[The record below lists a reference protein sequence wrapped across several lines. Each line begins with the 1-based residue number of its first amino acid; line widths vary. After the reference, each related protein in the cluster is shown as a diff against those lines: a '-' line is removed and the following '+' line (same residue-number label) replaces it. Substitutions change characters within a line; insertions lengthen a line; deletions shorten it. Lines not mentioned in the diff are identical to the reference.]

1 MAYLLSLLPF
11 LACPIMM
18 GLMMWLMMRGGQ
30 KSDAPQRHAAI
41 QSEPPKVAKR
51 NTLIDMCLNWKVVAG
66 LAVVGVG
73 VWIVAPNLVWAAVPI
88 LLVLACPI
96 SMLFMMRGMGSG
108 QRDVQPQQEQHL
120 PLVGST
126 GEVQLADLRAQHAAI
141 THEIADLEATRGM
154 AHQEA
159 PPASRTTQARAKGRS

>member
-30 KSDAPQRHAAI
+30 KSDAPQRHVAI

-108 QRDVQPQQEQHL
+108 RHDVQPEQAQYL
-120 PLVGST
+120 PVVGST
-126 GEVQLADLRAQHAAI
+126 GEEQLADLRAQHAAI

-159 PPASRTTQARAKGRS
+159 PPAPRTTQARAKGRS